1 MFCYKICLLI
11 IFLICLATI
20 NPLAA
25 IGNKEHSISFEIS
38 GYKYQEVKSDG
49 EEFISIVGER
59 YGLSYEYLSRK
70 SAKRSSFW
78 SYQGSLSFGDLIY
91 DGGSQKGDVKFKIN
105 CRTDWY
111 QEHRLLYGLALS
123 FNDNASVVMPY
134 LGFGF
139 RGLFNRVNDYNYIK
153 DGNPAKIFGYD
164 RYSMYLYIP
173 LGIILRWELDNEW
186 LFSLNPEFD
195 LFLIGQQIS
204 GIDTNGS
211 GKPTENAQH
220 GGYGFRISSKV
231 SKKIGDEFTV
241 FLEPFIKYWNIADS
255 DKKFYSVVESGT
267 IKYGDFFEPKN
278 NTMEY
283 GVKIGI
289 TF

>member
-1 MFCYKICLLI
+1 
-11 IFLICLATI
+11 
-20 NPLAA
+20 LAA
-25 IGNKEHSISFEIS
+25 TGNKEHSIGFEIS
-38 GYKYQEVKSDG
+38 GYKYQEEG
-49 EEFISIVGER
+49 LMSIKGER

-70 SAKRSSFW
+70 STEKSSFW
-78 SYQGSLSFGDLIY
+78 SYQVDLSFGDLIY
-91 DGGSQKGDVKFKIN
+91 DGCSQDGKVKFKVN

-111 QEHRLLYGLALS
+111 QEHRLLYGLALP

-134 LGFGF
+134 LGCAF
-139 RGLFNRVNDYNYIK
+139 RGLFNRINDYNYIK
-153 DGNPAKIFGYD
+153 DGNPAKIVGYD

-173 LGIILRWELDNEW
+173 LGIILRSELDNDW

-195 LFLIGQQIS
+195 LFLLGQQTS
-204 GIDTNGS
+204 GIDSTGN

-220 GGYGFRISSKV
+220 GGYGFRISSRV
-231 SKKIGDEFTV
+231 SKKIGDEFVV
-241 FLEPFIKYWNIADS
+241 FLEPFVKYWNIADS
-255 DKKFYSVVESGT
+255 EKKYYSVVESGAT
-267 IKYGDFFEPKN
+267 KYRSLFEPKN